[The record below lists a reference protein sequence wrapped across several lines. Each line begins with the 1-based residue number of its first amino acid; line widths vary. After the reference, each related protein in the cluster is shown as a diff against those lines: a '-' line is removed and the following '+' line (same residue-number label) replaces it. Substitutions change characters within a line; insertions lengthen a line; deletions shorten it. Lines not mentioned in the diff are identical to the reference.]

1 MKLDVLK
8 NKIKEL
14 KAYCDVP
21 VAECCAEKSCCDCEY
36 DIKYLR
42 SEVQYLY
49 KYLSDLERS
58 FYEHRSSGHLPVI
71 PGAGKMQEILE
82 ILKLDGDYEVE
93 KKEIFASSGK
103 KEAVTFT
110 LTAKQD

>member
-36 DIKYLR
+36 DIKYLK
-42 SEVQYLY
+42 SELQYIY
-49 KYLSDLERS
+49 RYISDVESALRKHKENHIP
-58 FYEHRSSGHLPVI
+58 EI
-71 PGAGKMQEILE
+71 PGVAKMQEILE
-82 ILKLDGDYEVE
+82 ILKLDSEYQVE
-93 KKEIFASSGK
+93 KKEIYSSVGK

-110 LTAKQD
+110 ITAKQD